1 MERPEGDR
9 GTKKDLVI
17 YRLKTSKETLKSAKI
32 LFAAEE
38 YKGANN
44 RAYYAI
50 FHAMRSVLA
59 LDGLDSSKHS
69 GIIAIFNEKYV
80 RMGNFEGGI
89 SKVIASAYRLRERA
103 DYQDFFIVTE
113 QEAVEQIKKAEK
125 ILGMVEKYLEERRKN

>member
-1 MERPEGDR
+1 MEGSMTE
-9 GTKKDLVI
+9 LSE
-17 YRLKTSKETLKSAKI
+17 YRFETAKSDLKTAKLLCELKEFRSSV
-32 LFAAEE
+32 
-38 YKGANN
+38 N
-44 RAYYAI
+44 RSYYAI